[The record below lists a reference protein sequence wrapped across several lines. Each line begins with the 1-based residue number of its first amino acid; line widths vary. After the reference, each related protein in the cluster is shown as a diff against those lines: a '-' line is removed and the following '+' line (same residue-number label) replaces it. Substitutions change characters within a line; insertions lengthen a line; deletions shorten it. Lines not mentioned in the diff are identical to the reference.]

1 MKEKKYQLL
10 VNADDFGRHVLINRA
25 VAEGVER
32 GILRSATLM
41 PGGKAFDG
49 AVETA
54 LTHPEL
60 GVGVHFTLVNG
71 FPVLPPEEIPSL
83 VTGEGVFYDDY
94 IHFVKRF
101 LAGRVRMEEVRRELA
116 AQAEKMAKTGLS
128 LTHVDGH
135 QHMHVLP
142 GIFDAAL
149 DAAEAVHI
157 DAVRIPKAPL
167 FEASSGSLG
176 QLVGRLGLFTL
187 AEAAERR
194 AKIRGFRTPDH
205 FAGIVA
211 GEAVSEAHFRHIVE
225 TMKPGATEVMM
236 HPGTD
241 NAVLQ
246 RDCLWVH
253 DFEAELAAITSPEIE
268 KLLDEKD
275 IEIINFNDLG

>member
-10 VNADDFGRHVLINRA
+10 VNADDFGRHALINRA
-25 VAEGVER
+25 VAECVER
-32 GILRSATLM
+32 GCLRSATLM

-83 VTGEGVFYDDY
+83 VTEKGVFYDDYIHFVVTEKGVFYDDY

-101 LAGRVRMEEVRRELA
+101 LAGRIRMEEVRRELA

-149 DAAEAVHI
+149 DAAESVHI

-211 GEAVSEAHFRHIVE
+211 GEAVSEAHFRHICIPAR
-225 TMKPGATEVMM
+225 TMPFCS
-236 HPGTD
+236 GTASGSTILKR
-241 NAVLQ
+241 NW
-246 RDCLWVH
+246 RPSRCRR
-253 DFEAELAAITSPEIE
+253 SR
-268 KLLDEKD
+268 
-275 IEIINFNDLG
+275 NFLMRRI

>member
-1 MKEKKYQLL
+1 
-10 VNADDFGRHVLINRA
+10 
-25 VAEGVER
+25 
-32 GILRSATLM
+32 
-41 PGGKAFDG
+41 
-49 AVETA
+49 
-54 LTHPEL
+54 
-60 GVGVHFTLVNG
+60 
-71 FPVLPPEEIPSL
+71 
-83 VTGEGVFYDDY
+83 
-94 IHFVKRF
+94 
-101 LAGRVRMEEVRRELA
+101 MEEVRRELA

-142 GIFDAAL
+142 SIFDAAL

-211 GEAVSEAHFRHIVE
+211 GEAVSEAHFLHIVE

-246 RDCLWVH
+246 RDCFWEH

-275 IEIINFNDLG
+275 IEIINFNDLE